1 MPIPVE
7 HILFPTDFSET
18 AGVAMTYACELADIF
33 KATLHVIHVLENTN
47 PTGGWTAG
55 VKYTPPP
62 PALTEGMKHEGEK
75 ELKRIL
81 AKLQP
86 QPPKVVLAVRT
97 GSPLVEIVRYA
108 KEQQIDLIVM
118 GTHGHGPVA
127 HMLLGSVADNVI
139 RRAPCPVL
147 TVRHPSHEFIQ
158 P

>member
-62 PALTEGMKHEGEK
+62 PALTEGMEHEGEK

-86 QPPKVVLAVRT
+86 QPPKVVLAVQTADGPRVWVRPDRGT
-97 GSPLVEIVRYA
+97 WSSAPLPAGTILDAETVEDTTYVTIRG
-108 KEQQIDLIVM
+108 KDGIRLWSKR
-118 GTHGHGPVA
+118 
-127 HMLLGSVADNVI
+127 LLPAAG
-139 RRAPCPVL
+139 
-147 TVRHPSHEFIQ
+147 
-158 P
+158 